1 MQHIARLSEE
11 QTSVKWQRKIL
22 AFTKHS
28 RCHWIGHLWFIHF
41 PSPLTLWFGIRIR
54 ILSLWSKG
62 FEPSF
67 KITRLGLPPWT
78 GHHMMHLATNTSVG
92 RWIPIVPLPSH
103 CHKQLL
109 CEHNLWDI
117 KATKPK
123 PITKP
128 HNPHYNHIAT
138 SQHACT
144 DYLLLLKRS
153 TNKLKQIFQNISH
166 MSLYNKHKS

>member
-1 MQHIARLSEE
+1 M
-11 QTSVKWQRKIL
+11 KWQRKIL

-28 RCHWIGHLWFIHF
+28 RCHWIGHLRFVHF
-41 PSPLTLWFGIRIR
+41 PSPLTLWLGIRIR
-54 ILSLWSKG
+54 ILSFWSKG

-117 KATKPK
+117 KTTKPK

-128 HNPHYNHIAT
+128 HNPHYNHIEK
-138 SQHACT
+138 CM
-144 DYLLLLKRS
+144 YRLLALTWNIPQ
-153 TNKLKQIFQNISH
+153 TNWYIYFKIITNWEHNPK
-166 MSLYNKHKS
+166 